1 MDLEGE
7 NAVME
12 NSRSQAY
19 RKALRDLNVLAPHDV
34 IVVVEGETGTGKE
47 LFVRALHER
56 SLRSSGP
63 FYPVNMA
70 EIPVALFESH
80 FYGYR
85 KGAFT
90 GATENREGLFE
101 AADKGTLFLDEFN
114 SMSLELQP
122 KFLRVLETRTYLPVG
137 SLQIRTTGARVV
149 LATNVP
155 LKTLWEEG
163 QLREDLYFRLKT
175 HRILLPP
182 LRERLEDL
190 PDLLWGFVRHFSKL
204 YRKNVPRLEE
214 SVMSLLLS
222 YHWPGNVRE
231 LSEKTSSALLHARND
246 CLTADL
252 FFPEDTET
260 TCQEYLAARET
271 WETSYFSQV
280 IRSSG
285 GDHGAGR
292 RITGLSPTTYRR
304 KIRRYGKNR
313 PLSAGDGDRRSP

>member
-1 MDLEGE
+1 MEGE
-7 NAVME
+7 NTVME
-12 NSRSQAY
+12 NSRSEAY
-19 RKALRDLNVLAPHDV
+19 QKALQDLGVLAPHDV
-34 IVVVEGETGTGKE
+34 IVVIEGETGTGKE
-47 LFVRALHER
+47 LFVRALHGR
-56 SLRSSGP
+56 SPRASGP
-63 FYPVNMA
+63 LLPVNMA
-70 EIPVALFESH
+70 EISPALFESH

-90 GATENREGLFE
+90 GAVENREGFFE

-137 SLQIRTTGARVV
+137 ALQIRTTGARVV

-163 QLREDLYFRLKT
+163 RLREDLYFRLKT

-190 PDLLWGFVRHFSKL
+190 PELLSGFVVQFARL
-204 YRKNVPRLEE
+204 YRKAVPRLDEG
-214 SVMSLLLS
+214 LLTPLKS

-231 LSEKTSSALLHARND
+231 LSQKTSSAVLHAKSDR
-246 CLTADL
+246 LTADL
-252 FFPEDTET
+252 FFPDDTEDT
-260 TCQEYLAARET
+260 CQNYLAARES
-271 WETSYFSQV
+271 WEASYFSQV
-280 IRSSG
+280 MRCSG
-285 GDHGAGR
+285 GDPGTGR

-304 KIRRYGKNR
+304 KMRRYAKGR
-313 PLSAGDGDRRSP
+313 THPSTDGDRRSP